1 MIYVGIDVAKDKHD
15 CFAMNS
21 DGEILIEK
29 LTITNNLDGFET
41 LYNSLM
47 NFSNSLDNIKVGLE
61 ATGHYSNNILNFLT
75 EKGFNIYLINPLQ
88 TNLYVKGQS
97 LRKTKT
103 DKLDA
108 HVIAT
113 MLVSDN
119 LKPYIPVS
127 YHISELKSLT
137 RHRFRLVKENSKF
150 KTSLVR
156 LVDIVFP
163 ELPKIVSSVAQKSC
177 LALLYELPS
186 AKDIAECN
194 LTHLTHLLS
203 DNSYKHFGRDK
214 AIQIRDLARN
224 SIGLNSNSVSFE
236 LKQTISIIQFIQEQ
250 LDDVEKRIKQIL
262 KEINSPILTIPGI
275 SFKTAGSILA
285 EIGDISRFDSPAKLL
300 AFAGLDHSPA
310 KLLAFAGLDPSMYQS
325 GKFFSTHSVMVKRG
339 SKYLRF
345 ALMTAARMVCL
356 NDATFCTFKDRKMA
370 EGKHYMVTMGHV
382 AKKLVRVIYYLLK
395 TNNIYQADKVA

>member
-47 NFSNSLDNIKVGLE
+47 NFSDSLDNIKVGLE

-250 LDDVEKRIKQIL
+250 LDDVEKRIKEIL

-285 EIGDISRFDSPAKLL
+285 EIGDISRFD
-300 AFAGLDHSPA
+300 SPA

>member
-29 LTITNNLDGFET
+29 MTIQNNFDGFN
-41 LYNSLM
+41 LLFNSITRF
-47 NFSNSLDNIKVGLE
+47 NESFENIKVGLE

-75 EKGFNIYLINPLQ
+75 SKGFNVYVINPLQ
-88 TNLYVKGQS
+88 TNLYRKGQS

-194 LTHLTHLLS
+194 
-203 DNSYKHFGRDK
+203 NSNKKFDRDK
-214 AIQIRDLARN
+214 AIQIRDLAKK

-250 LDDVEKRIKQIL
+250 LDDVEKRIKEIL

-285 EIGDISRFDSPAKLL
+285 EIGDISRFD
-300 AFAGLDHSPA
+300 SPA

-356 NDATFCTFKDRKMA
+356 NDATFNAFKNYVIID
-370 EGKHYMVTMGHV
+370 V
-382 AKKLVRVIYYLLK
+382 KLLC
-395 TNNIYQADKVA
+395 

>member
-300 AFAGLDHSPA
+300 AFAGLD
-310 KLLAFAGLDPSMYQS
+310 PSMYQS

-395 TNNIYQADKVA
+395 TNNVYQADKVA

>member
-47 NFSNSLDNIKVGLE
+47 NFSDSLDNIKVGLE

-150 KTSLVR
+150 KNSLVR

-275 SFKTAGSILA
+275 SFKTASSILA
-285 EIGDISRFDSPAKLL
+285 EIGDISRFD
-300 AFAGLDHSPA
+300 SPA

>member
-47 NFSNSLDNIKVGLE
+47 NFSDSLDNIKVGLE

-203 DNSYKHFGRDK
+203 DNSNKKFDREK
-214 AIQIRDLARN
+214 AIQIRELARK

-250 LDDVEKRIKQIL
+250 LDDVEKRIKEIL

-285 EIGDISRFDSPAKLL
+285 EIGDISRFD
-300 AFAGLDHSPA
+300 SPA

-356 NDATFCTFKDRKMA
+356 NDATFNAFKDRKMA
-370 EGKHYMVTMGHV
+370 EGKHYMVAMGHV

-395 TNNIYQADKVA
+395 TNNVYQASKVA

>member
-41 LYNSLM
+41 LYISLM

-61 ATGHYSNNILNFLT
+61 ATGHYSNNVLNFLT

-108 HVIAT
+108 HIIAT
-113 MLVSDN
+113 MLISDN

-127 YHISELKSLT
+127 YHTSELKSLT

-177 LALLYELPS
+177 LALLSELPN
-186 AKDIAECN
+186 AKKIAECN

-203 DNSYKHFGRDK
+203 DNSNKKFDRDK
-214 AIQIRDLARN
+214 AIEIREIAKK
-224 SIGLNSNSVSFE
+224 SIGTPSESVAFE
-236 LKQTISIIQFIQEQ
+236 LKQTINIIQFFQKQIH
-250 LDDVEKRIKQIL
+250 DIDKRIKEIL
-262 KEINSPILTIPGI
+262 KEIDTPILSIPGI
-275 SFKTAGSILA
+275 SFKLAGSILA
-285 EIGDISRFDSPAKLL
+285 EIGDISRFDSP
-300 AFAGLDHSPA
+300 S

-345 ALMTAARMVCL
+345 ALMNASRMVCM
-356 NDATFCTFKDRKMA
+356 NDAVFNNFKNKKMS

-395 TNNIYQADKVA
+395 TNNKYKADKVA

>member
-47 NFSNSLDNIKVGLE
+47 NFSDSLDNIKVGLE
-61 ATGHYSNNILNFLT
+61 ATGHYSNNILIFLT

-203 DNSYKHFGRDK
+203 NNSYKHFGRDK

-250 LDDVEKRIKQIL
+250 LDDVEKRIKEIL

-275 SFKTAGSILA
+275 SFKTAGSILS
-285 EIGDISRFDSPAKLL
+285 EIGDISRFD
-300 AFAGLDHSPA
+300 SPA

>member
-203 DNSYKHFGRDK
+203 DNSNKKFDREK
-214 AIQIRDLARN
+214 ALQIRDLARN

-250 LDDVEKRIKQIL
+250 LDDVEKRIKEIL

-285 EIGDISRFDSPAKLL
+285 EIGDISRFD
-300 AFAGLDHSPA
+300 SPA

>member
-47 NFSNSLDNIKVGLE
+47 NFSDSLDNIKVGLE

-163 ELPKIVSSVAQKSC
+163 ELSKIVSSVAQKSC

-203 DNSYKHFGRDK
+203 NNSYKHFGRDK

-300 AFAGLDHSPA
+300 AFAGLD
-310 KLLAFAGLDPSMYQS
+310 PSMYQS

>member
-47 NFSNSLDNIKVGLE
+47 NFSDSLDNIKVGLE

-203 DNSYKHFGRDK
+203 DNSNKKFDREK
-214 AIQIRDLARN
+214 ALQIRDLARK

-250 LDDVEKRIKQIL
+250 LDDVEKRIKEIL

-285 EIGDISRFDSPAKLL
+285 EIGDISRFN
-300 AFAGLDHSPA
+300 SPA

>member
-47 NFSNSLDNIKVGLE
+47 NFSNSLNNIKVGLE

-119 LKPYIPVS
+119 LKPYITVS

-203 DNSYKHFGRDK
+203 DNSNKKFDREK
-214 AIQIRDLARN
+214 ALQIRDLARK

-250 LDDVEKRIKQIL
+250 LDDVEKRIKEIL
-262 KEINSPILTIPGI
+262 KEIKSPILTIPGI

-285 EIGDISRFDSPAKLL
+285 EIGDISRFD
-300 AFAGLDHSPA
+300 SPA

-356 NDATFCTFKDRKMA
+356 NDATFNEFKDKKMA

-395 TNNIYQADKVA
+395 TNNVYQADKLA

>member
-29 LTITNNLDGFET
+29 LTIVNNLDGFET

-47 NFSNSLDNIKVGLE
+47 NFSDSLDNIKVGLE

-88 TNLYVKGQS
+88 TNLYIKGQS

-108 HVIAT
+108 HIIAT
-113 MLVSDN
+113 MLISDN

-186 AKDIAECN
+186 AKEIAECN
-194 LTHLTHLLS
+194 LKHLTHILS
-203 DNSYKHFGRDK
+203 ENSNKKFDRDK
-214 AIQIRDLARN
+214 AIEIRELAKK

-236 LKQTISIIQFIQEQ
+236 LKQTINIIQFLQQQI
-250 LDDVEKRIKQIL
+250 DDIEKRIKEIL

-285 EIGDISRFDSPAKLL
+285 EIGDINNFDKPSKLI
-300 AFAGLDHSPA
+300 AFAGT
-310 KLLAFAGLDPSMYQS
+310 DPSENQS
-325 GKFFSTHSVMVKRG
+325 GNKLSSNDKTSKRG
-339 SKYLRF
+339 SPYLRH
-345 ALMTAARMVCL
+345 AIYTASLVAISNEPELRAYY
-356 NDATFCTFKDRKMA
+356 DKKKS
-370 EGKHYMVTMGHV
+370 EGKHHFV
-382 AKKLVRVIYYLLK
+382 ALAGISRKLLTIIYYILK
-395 TNNIYQADKVA
+395 ENRDYKR

>member
-61 ATGHYSNNILNFLT
+61 ATGHYSNNTLNFLT

-300 AFAGLDHSPA
+300 AFAGLD
-310 KLLAFAGLDPSMYQS
+310 PSMYQS

-395 TNNIYQADKVA
+395 TNNIYRADKVA

>member
-250 LDDVEKRIKQIL
+250 LDDVEKRIKEIL

-285 EIGDISRFDSPAKLL
+285 EIGDISRFD
-300 AFAGLDHSPA
+300 SPA

>member
-300 AFAGLDHSPA
+300 AFAGLD
-310 KLLAFAGLDPSMYQS
+310 PSMYQS

-356 NDATFCTFKDRKMA
+356 NDTTFCTFKDRKMA

>member
-203 DNSYKHFGRDK
+203 DNSNKKFDREK
-214 AIQIRDLARN
+214 ALQIRDLARK

-300 AFAGLDHSPA
+300 AFAGLD
-310 KLLAFAGLDPSMYQS
+310 PSMYQS

-356 NDATFCTFKDRKMA
+356 NDSTFNAFKDRKMD
-370 EGKHYMVTMGHV
+370 EGKHYMVAMGHV

-395 TNNIYQADKVA
+395 TNNVYQASKVA

>member
-21 DGEILIEK
+21 DGEILIEN

-41 LYNSLM
+41 LYISLM

-108 HVIAT
+108 HIIAT
-113 MLVSDN
+113 MLISDN

-177 LALLYELPS
+177 LALLSELPN
-186 AKDIAECN
+186 AKKIAECN

-203 DNSYKHFGRDK
+203 NNSNKKFDRDK
-214 AIQIRDLARN
+214 AIEIREIARK
-224 SIGLNSNSVSFE
+224 SIGTPSESVAFE
-236 LKQTISIIQFIQEQ
+236 LKQTINIIQFLQKQI
-250 LDDVEKRIKQIL
+250 DDIDKRIKEIL
-262 KEINSPILTIPGI
+262 KEIDTPILSIPGI
-275 SFKTAGSILA
+275 SFKLAGSILG
-285 EIGDISRFDSPAKLL
+285 EIGDISRFDSP
-300 AFAGLDHSPA
+300 S

-345 ALMTAARMVCL
+345 ALMNASRMVCM
-356 NDATFCTFKDRKMA
+356 NDAVFNNFKNKKMS
-370 EGKHYMVTMGHV
+370 EGKHYMVAMGHV

-395 TNNIYQADKVA
+395 TNNKYEADKVA

>member
-47 NFSNSLDNIKVGLE
+47 NFSDSLYNIKVGLE

-113 MLVSDN
+113 MLISDN

-163 ELPKIVSSVAQKSC
+163 ELPKVVSSVAQKSC
-177 LALLYELPS
+177 LALLSELPS
-186 AKDIAECN
+186 AKEIAECN
-194 LTHLTHLLS
+194 LTHLTHLLLN
-203 DNSYKHFGRDK
+203 NSNKMFGKDK
-214 AIQIRDLARN
+214 AIQIRELARK

-250 LDDVEKRIKQIL
+250 LNDVEKRIKEIL
-262 KEINSPILTIPGI
+262 KEINSPILSIPGI

-285 EIGDISRFDSPAKLL
+285 EIGDISRFDSP
-300 AFAGLDHSPA
+300 S

-345 ALMTAARMVCL
+345 SLMTAARMVCL
-356 NDATFCTFKDRKMA
+356 NDATFNEFKNKKMA
-370 EGKHYMVTMGHV
+370 EGKHYMVAMGHV

-395 TNNIYQADKVA
+395 TNNVYQAEKVA

>member
-47 NFSNSLDNIKVGLE
+47 NFSDSLDNIKVGLE

-300 AFAGLDHSPA
+300 AFAGLD
-310 KLLAFAGLDPSMYQS
+310 PSMYQS

-356 NDATFCTFKDRKMA
+356 NDSTFNAFKDRKMA
-370 EGKHYMVTMGHV
+370 EGKHYMVAMGHV

-395 TNNIYQADKVA
+395 TNNVYQASKVA

>member
-47 NFSNSLDNIKVGLE
+47 NFSDSLDNIKVGLE

-119 LKPYIPVS
+119 LKPYILVS

-203 DNSYKHFGRDK
+203 DNSNKKFDREK
-214 AIQIRDLARN
+214 ALQIRDLARK

-250 LDDVEKRIKQIL
+250 LDDVEKRIKEIL

-285 EIGDISRFDSPAKLL
+285 EIGDISRFD
-300 AFAGLDHSPA
+300 SPA

-356 NDATFCTFKDRKMA
+356 NDATFNEFKDKKMA

-395 TNNIYQADKVA
+395 TNNVYQADKLA

>member
-203 DNSYKHFGRDK
+203 NNSYKHFGKDK

-250 LDDVEKRIKQIL
+250 LDDVEKRIKEIL

-285 EIGDISRFDSPAKLL
+285 EIGDISRFD
-300 AFAGLDHSPA
+300 SPA

>member
-47 NFSNSLDNIKVGLE
+47 NFSDSLDNIKVGLE

-250 LDDVEKRIKQIL
+250 LDDVEKRIKEIL

-285 EIGDISRFDSPAKLL
+285 EIGDISRFD
-300 AFAGLDHSPA
+300 SPA

-395 TNNIYQADKVA
+395 TNNVYQASKVA

>member
-203 DNSYKHFGRDK
+203 NNSYKHFGRDK

-250 LDDVEKRIKQIL
+250 LDDVEKRIKEIL

-285 EIGDISRFDSPAKLL
+285 EIGDISRFD
-300 AFAGLDHSPA
+300 SPA

-356 NDATFCTFKDRKMA
+356 NDSTFNAFKDRKMA
-370 EGKHYMVTMGHV
+370 EGKHYMVAMGHV

-395 TNNIYQADKVA
+395 TNNVYQASKVA

>member
-47 NFSNSLDNIKVGLE
+47 NFSDSLDNIKVGLE

-203 DNSYKHFGRDK
+203 DNSNKKFDREK
-214 AIQIRDLARN
+214 ALQIRDLARK

-250 LDDVEKRIKQIL
+250 LDDVEKRIKEIL

-285 EIGDISRFDSPAKLL
+285 EIGDISRFD
-300 AFAGLDHSPA
+300 SPA

-345 ALMTAARMVCL
+345 ALMTAARMVCM
-356 NDATFCTFKDRKMA
+356 NDATFNEFKNRKIA

-395 TNNIYQADKVA
+395 TNNVYQASKVA

>member
-15 CFAMNS
+15 CFAMDSN
-21 DGEILIEK
+21 GEILIEK

-41 LYNSLM
+41 LYISLM

-88 TNLYVKGQS
+88 TNLYGKGQS
-97 LRKTKT
+97 LRKTK
-103 DKLDA
+103 LDA
-108 HVIAT
+108 HIT
-113 MLVSDN
+113 DPMPLSDN
-119 LKPYIPVS
+119 LKPYIPIS

-177 LALLYELPS
+177 LALLSELPN
-186 AKDIAECN
+186 AKKIAECN

-203 DNSYKHFGRDK
+203 DNSNKKFDRDK
-214 AIQIRDLARN
+214 AIEIREVARK
-224 SIGLNSNSVSFE
+224 SIGTPSESVAFE
-236 LKQTISIIQFIQEQ
+236 LKQTISIIQFLQKQIDEI
-250 LDDVEKRIKQIL
+250 DKRIKEIL
-262 KEINSPILTIPGI
+262 KEIASPILSIPGI
-275 SFKTAGSILA
+275 SFRLAGSILA
-285 EIGDISRFDSPAKLL
+285 EIGDISRFDSP
-300 AFAGLDHSPA
+300 S

-345 ALMTAARMVCL
+345 ALMNAARMVCM
-356 NDATFCTFKDRKMA
+356 NDVVFNDFKNKKIS

-395 TNNIYQADKVA
+395 TNNKYEADKVA

>member
-300 AFAGLDHSPA
+300 AFAGLD
-310 KLLAFAGLDPSMYQS
+310 PSMYQS

-356 NDATFCTFKDRKMA
+356 NDATFCTFKDRKIA

>member
-300 AFAGLDHSPA
+300 AFAGLD
-310 KLLAFAGLDPSMYQS
+310 PSMYQS

-382 AKKLVRVIYYLLK
+382 TKKLVRVIYYLLK
-395 TNNIYQADKVA
+395 TNNVYQASKVA

>member
-88 TNLYVKGQS
+88 TNFYVKGQS

-300 AFAGLDHSPA
+300 AFAGLD
-310 KLLAFAGLDPSMYQS
+310 PSMYQS

>member
-21 DGEILIEK
+21 DGEILIEN
-29 LTITNNLDGFET
+29 LTVANNLDGFET

-47 NFSNSLDNIKVGLE
+47 NLSDSLDNIKVGLE

-113 MLVSDN
+113 MLISDN

-177 LALLYELPS
+177 LALLCELPN
-186 AKDIAECN
+186 AKKIAECN

-203 DNSYKHFGRDK
+203 DNSNKKFDRDK
-214 AIQIRDLARN
+214 AIQIRELARK
-224 SIGLNSNSVSFE
+224 SIGLNSDSVSFE

-250 LDDVEKRIKQIL
+250 LDDVEKRIKEIL
-262 KEINSPILTIPGI
+262 KEINSPILSIPGI

-285 EIGDISRFDSPAKLL
+285 EIGDISRFD
-300 AFAGLDHSPA
+300 
-310 KLLAFAGLDPSMYQS
+310 
-325 GKFFSTHSVMVKRG
+325 R
-339 SKYLRF
+339 
-345 ALMTAARMVCL
+345 
-356 NDATFCTFKDRKMA
+356 
-370 EGKHYMVTMGHV
+370 
-382 AKKLVRVIYYLLK
+382 
-395 TNNIYQADKVA
+395 

>member
-47 NFSNSLDNIKVGLE
+47 NFSDSLDNLKVGLE

-127 YHISELKSLT
+127 YHIFELKSLT

-214 AIQIRDLARN
+214 AIEIRDLARK
-224 SIGLNSNSVSFE
+224 SIGLNSSSVSFE
-236 LKQTISIIQFIQEQ
+236 LKQTINIIQFIQEQ
-250 LDDVEKRIKQIL
+250 LDDVEKKIKQIL

-285 EIGDISRFDSPAKLL
+285 EIGDISRFD
-300 AFAGLDHSPA
+300 SPA

-356 NDATFCTFKDRKMA
+356 NDSTFCSFKDRKMA

-395 TNNIYQADKVA
+395 TNNVYQADKVA

>member
-47 NFSNSLDNIKVGLE
+47 NFSDSLDNIKVGLE

-300 AFAGLDHSPA
+300 AFAGLD
-310 KLLAFAGLDPSMYQS
+310 PSMYQS

-356 NDATFCTFKDRKMA
+356 NDSTFNAFKDRKMT
-370 EGKHYMVTMGHV
+370 EGKHYMVAMGHV

-395 TNNIYQADKVA
+395 TNNVYQASKAA

>member
-15 CFAMNS
+15 CFSMNS

-47 NFSNSLDNIKVGLE
+47 NFSDSLDNIKVGLE

-300 AFAGLDHSPA
+300 AFAGLD
-310 KLLAFAGLDPSMYQS
+310 PSMYQS

-356 NDATFCTFKDRKMA
+356 NDSTFNAFKDRKMA
-370 EGKHYMVTMGHV
+370 EGKHYMVAMGHV

-395 TNNIYQADKVA
+395 TNNVYQASKVA

>member
-47 NFSNSLDNIKVGLE
+47 NFSDSLDNIKVGLE

-186 AKDIAECN
+186 AKDIAESN

-203 DNSYKHFGRDK
+203 DNSNKKFDREK
-214 AIQIRDLARN
+214 ALQIRDLARK

-250 LDDVEKRIKQIL
+250 LDDVEKRIKEIL

-285 EIGDISRFDSPAKLL
+285 EIGDISRFD
-300 AFAGLDHSPA
+300 SPA

>member
-47 NFSNSLDNIKVGLE
+47 NFSDSLDNIKVGLE

-203 DNSYKHFGRDK
+203 DNSNKKFDREK
-214 AIQIRDLARN
+214 ALQIRDLARK

-250 LDDVEKRIKQIL
+250 LDDVEKRIKEIL

-285 EIGDISRFDSPAKLL
+285 EIGDISRFDST
-300 AFAGLDHSPA
+300 A

-356 NDATFCTFKDRKMA
+356 NDSTFNAFKDRKMD
-370 EGKHYMVTMGHV
+370 EGKHYMVAMGHV

-395 TNNIYQADKVA
+395 TNNVYQASKVA